1 MVVVEMVV
9 MGVLVEEKA
18 VVIGNKPPTGLPR
31 LPSPPPISS
40 PTFSIVCNN
49 PGHHATLRRFLLPP
63 KPEIARRELDR
74 EVLNAVERANY
85 ESGLGLA
92 ETRSLSDLRMESYDY
107 LFKYIITGDTGVK
120 KSCLLLQFMDKRF
133 QPVHDLTIGVKF
145 GARMV
150 SIDGRPIKLEI

>member
-49 PGHHATLRRFLLPP
+49 PGHHATVCQISLCYSRVDSCQKILL
-63 KPEIARRELDR
+63 
-74 EVLNAVERANY
+74 AVANH
-85 ESGLGLA
+85 G
-92 ETRSLSDLRMESYDY
+92 
-107 LFKYIITGDTGVK
+107 
-120 KSCLLLQFMDKRF
+120 
-133 QPVHDLTIGVKF
+133 
-145 GARMV
+145 
-150 SIDGRPIKLEI
+150 